1 MSLPLPQLPAAAVR
15 HVEDPQ
21 LEAVVRGAGDE
32 CYSCQRCQE
41 ASRGECY
48 LVTRMALQTSHT
60 ALVAGPHLEGQFT
73 GVTGVFVVLLVLPM
87 LLVLL
92 WCY

>member
-1 MSLPLPQLPAAAVR
+1 MLQLSEVSRGIKRRVLP
-15 HVEDPQ
+15 
-21 LEAVVRGAGDE
+21 GDE
-32 CYSCQRCQE
+32 DGLPRQ
-41 ASRGECY
+41 
-48 LVTRMALQTSHT
+48 ALQTSHT